1 MAVRRGRGAV
11 NGEFETQFY
20 LHVRVLVG
28 LVVGLGV
35 TQCLSGLARFIQH
48 PRERKIYWLHL
59 VWVATALLSIMHFW
73 WWEFAL
79 IRLHWNFALFA
90 FVMFY
95 AFLYY
100 LLASLLFPTH
110 ITDYTGF
117 EDYFFS
123 RRAWIFGLLALLL
136 VVDFVDTGIKG
147 STHLAA
153 LGLEYKLRLPALVAG
168 CALAGWTT
176 NRTYHAIFGIGYLA
190 YLISW
195 IGRLY
200 WIAS

>member
-1 MAVRRGRGAV
+1 MNGAV
-11 NGEFETQFY
+11 QTEFF
-20 LHVRVLVG
+20 LHVRVLVS

-35 TQCLSGLARFIQH
+35 TECLSGLARFVQH

-59 VWVATALLSIMHFW
+59 IWVAIALLSIMHFW

-100 LLASLLFPTH
+100 LLASLLFPTQ
-110 ITDYTGF
+110 IKDYRGF
-117 EDYFFS
+117 EDYFYS

-136 VVDFVDTGIKG
+136 MVDFVDTAIKG
-147 STHLAA
+147 SAHLAA
-153 LGLEYKLRLPALVAG
+153 LGLEYKVRLPILVIG
-168 CALAGWTT
+168 CAIAGWTI
-176 NRTYHAIFGIGYLA
+176 NRVYHVAFAIFYLA

-200 WIAS
+200 WTAS